1 MEAVER
7 KVENF
12 DSRAK
17 TANVLTNEQ
26 NNTHYRYRRPRSLF
40 LSIYATE
47 RSVILNYENPSMLSK
62 FSTRYILKRKKKTEK
77 YIKLVHIKTTT
88 TTTNES
94 LSSRQSADVKHE
106 LGMDQR
112 SSSSQSKERHAKC
125 NEVL

>member
-47 RSVILNYENPSMLSK
+47 RSVILNYENPSMISK
-62 FSTRYILKRKKKTEK
+62 FSNGYILKRKKKTEK
-77 YIKLVHIKTTT
+77 YIKVVHIKTTT
-88 TTTNES
+88 TKKTQKKT
-94 LSSRQSADVKHE
+94 KT
-106 LGMDQR
+106 
-112 SSSSQSKERHAKC
+112 
-125 NEVL
+125 